1 MAPHLLG
8 LPRELRDKIYKNILV
23 ADNTLSQMDPQAA
36 DQARRLK
43 ERRAGKHDPEREKS
57 LRSI

>member
-1 MAPHLLG
+1 MAPHILG

-43 ERRAGKHDPEREKS
+43 ERRGGKHDPEREKS